1 VAVIGGGRYKTH
13 NNERNQLEDLATEAG
28 FSYVDMTDLAMA
40 EIEATQTQLGALSL
54 FIDHAHWSPVGT
66 TRMADYLTR

>member
-1 VAVIGGGRYKTH
+1 MAVIGGRYKTH

-40 EIEATQTQLGALSL
+40 EIETTQTQLGALSL
-54 FIDHAHWSPVGT
+54 FIDHVHWSPVCT